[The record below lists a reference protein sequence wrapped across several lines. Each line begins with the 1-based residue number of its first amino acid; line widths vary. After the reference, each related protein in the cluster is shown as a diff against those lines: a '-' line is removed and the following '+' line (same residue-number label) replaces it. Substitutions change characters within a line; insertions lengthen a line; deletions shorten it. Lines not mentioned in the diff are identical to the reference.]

1 MFKKKIEHCSFLV
14 YLTTSYSKIVNLNI
28 RFIMSK
34 DNIQENLVNKGRELI
49 KEKGAEFLT
58 ARKLSEASG
67 YSVGTIYN
75 QFGNMDNFVL
85 IQNYLTLENL
95 YARLSRLQT
104 SGAPYQRLNL
114 YTREFIDF
122 VIENKNLWFLVH
134 NFHLMNNNRRF
145 SKIYLKR
152 VVQITK
158 LVENAFK
165 NMFPALETP
174 ECTLSIQVLWLSL
187 FSLSSFLTTD
197 ALDSFNKV
205 NKYTL
210 CELLLNTYL
219 AGMKVLEK
227 ASD

>member
-1 MFKKKIEHCSFLV
+1 MFLLTSLFVGQTFAGVTTNEFQSSIIMTEIMQSNFGGVIDYYNEFPDSWVEV
-14 YLTTSYSKIVNLNI
+14 YN
-28 RFIMSK
+28 
-34 DNIQENLVNKGRELI
+34 
-49 KEKGAEFLT
+49 
-58 ARKLSEASG
+58 SG
-67 YSVGTIYN
+67 NNSSLL
-75 QFGNMDNFVL
+75 FWDGNMDNFVL

-104 SGAPYQRLNL
+104 SGTPYQRLNL

-165 NMFPALETP
+165 NMFPELETP
-174 ECTLSIQVLWLSL
+174 ECIYIDDYAHHPEEIKACLRAAREIYQKRKMTLV
-187 FSLSSFLTTD
+187 FH
-197 ALDSFNKV
+197 
-205 NKYTL
+205 
-210 CELLLNTYL
+210 
-219 AGMKVLEK
+219 
-227 ASD
+227 

>member
-1 MFKKKIEHCSFLV
+1 MLKKKIEHCSFLV
-14 YLTTSYSKIVNLNI
+14 YLIIKYNKIVNLDI
-28 RFIMSK
+28 RFTMSK
-34 DNIQENLVNKGRELI
+34 DNIQENLINKGRDLI

-75 QFGNMDNFVL
+75 QFGNMDNFIL
-85 IQNYLTLENL
+85 IQNYLTLESL
-95 YARLSRLQT
+95 YNQLSKLQS

-114 YTREFIDF
+114 YVKSFINF

-134 NFHLMNNNRRF
+134 NFHLLNNNQHF
-145 SKIYLKR
+145 SRIYLKR
-152 VVQITK
+152 VIQITK
-158 LVENAFK
+158 LVETSFAH
-165 NMFPALETP
+165 MFPDIEIP
-174 ECTLSIQVLWLSL
+174 ERTLSTQVLWLSL

-197 ALDSFNKV
+197 ALDSFNKI

-227 ASD
+227 ASI

>member
-1 MFKKKIEHCSFLV
+1 MI
-14 YLTTSYSKIVNLNI
+14 
-28 RFIMSK
+28 K
-34 DNIQENLVNKGRELI
+34 DNIQTNLINKGRELI
-49 KEKGAEFLT
+49 KEKGANFLT

-75 QFGNMDNFVL
+75 QFGNMDNFIL

-95 YARLSRLQT
+95 HMRLVRLQT
-104 SGAPYQRLNL
+104 SGTPYQRLNL
-114 YTREFIDF
+114 YAREFINF

-134 NFHLMNNNRRF
+134 NFHLHNNNRHF

-158 LVENAFK
+158 LVESAFK
-165 NMFPALETP
+165 HMFPDLELP
-174 ECTLSIQVLWLSL
+174 ERTLSIQVLWISL

-197 ALDSFNKV
+197 ALDSFNKI

-227 ASD
+227 AST